1 MKTEVI
7 MERPAFMLEGSSYNG
22 IGEVIEISFNDL
34 RRAEVGERWE
44 ALDTHNC
51 GRDLNEE
58 SAEVVYKTT
67 DGVAI
72 LFRAEGT
79 DNEVYYKEWRGKPT
93 LKWFEFVR
101 EREEST
107 L

>member
-1 MKTEVI
+1 MRTEVI
-7 MERPAFMLEGSSYNG
+7 IERPAFMLEGSSYNG

-72 LFRAEGT
+72 LFRADGT
-79 DNEVYYKEWRGKPT
+79 SDEPTPKPWRAKPK
-93 LKWFEFVR
+93 LKWFSFA
-101 EREEST
+101 
-107 L
+107 

>member
-1 MKTEVI
+1 MKTEVVV
-7 MERPAFMLEGSSYNG
+7 ERPAFTLQGSSYNG
-22 IGEVIEISFNDL
+22 VGEVVEVSFDEL
-34 RRAEVGERWE
+34 RKAEVGERWE

-67 DGVAI
+67 DGVAV

-79 DNEVYYKEWRGKPT
+79 SDEPSPQMWKAKPR
-93 LKWFEFVR
+93 LKWFEFA
-101 EREEST
+101 
-107 L
+107 

>member
-7 MERPAFMLEGSSYNG
+7 MERPAFMLQGSSYNG

-51 GRDLNEE
+51 RRDLNEE
-58 SAEVVYKTT
+58 SAELVYKTE
-67 DGVAI
+67 DGVAV

-79 DNEVYYKEWRGKPT
+79 SDEPNPEPWKAKPK
-93 LKWFEFVR
+93 LKWFAFA
-101 EREEST
+101 
-107 L
+107 

>member
-1 MKTEVI
+1 MKTEVVV
-7 MERPAFMLEGSSYNG
+7 ERPAFTLQGSSYNG
-22 IGEVIEISFNDL
+22 VGEVVEVSYVEL

-67 DGVAI
+67 DGVAV

-79 DNEVYYKEWRGKPT
+79 SDEANPTEWKAKPK
-93 LKWFEFVR
+93 LKWFAFA
-101 EREEST
+101 
-107 L
+107 

>member
-1 MKTEVI
+1 MKTEVVQ
-7 MERPAFMLEGSSYNG
+7 EYPAFTLQGSSFDG
-22 IGEVIEISFNDL
+22 VGDVVEVSFAEL
-34 RRAEVGERWE
+34 KKSEVGERWE

-58 SAEVVYKTT
+58 NAEVVYKAE

-79 DNEVYYKEWRGKPT
+79 SDEPSPQPWKAKPRLT
-93 LKWFEFVR
+93 WFAFA
-101 EREEST
+101 
-107 L
+107 

>member
-7 MERPAFMLEGSSYNG
+7 IERPAFTLQGSSYNG
-22 IGEVIEISFNDL
+22 VGEIIKVSFDEL
-34 RRAEVGERWE
+34 RKAEVGERWE
-44 ALDTHNC
+44 ALDTNNC

-58 SAEVVYKTT
+58 NAEVVYKAE

-79 DNEVYYKEWRGKPT
+79 SDEPSPQPWKAK
-93 LKWFEFVR
+93 LKWFTFA
-101 EREEST
+101 
-107 L
+107 

>member
-1 MKTEVI
+1 MKTEVAI
-7 MERPAFMLEGSSYNG
+7 ERPAFTLQGSSFG
-22 IGEVIEISFNDL
+22 GVGEVIEVSFDEL
-34 RRAEVGERWE
+34 RKAEVGERWE

-58 SAEVVYKTT
+58 NAEVVYKVE

-79 DNEVYYKEWRGKPT
+79 SDDPTPKPWKAKPK
-93 LKWFEFVR
+93 LKWFAFA
-101 EREEST
+101 
-107 L
+107 

>member
-1 MKTEVI
+1 MKTEVVV
-7 MERPAFMLEGSSYNG
+7 ERPAFTLQGSSYNG
-22 IGEVIEISFNDL
+22 IGETVEVTFAEL
-34 RRAEVGERWE
+34 RQAEVGERWE

-67 DGVAI
+67 DGVAV

-79 DNEVYYKEWRGKPT
+79 SDEPNPTEWKAKPK
-93 LKWFEFVR
+93 LKWVSF
-101 EREEST
+101 T
-107 L
+107 

>member
-7 MERPAFMLEGSSYNG
+7 VERPAFTLQGSSYNG
-22 IGEVIEISFNDL
+22 VGEVVEVSFAEL
-34 RRAEVGERWE
+34 RAAEVGERWE

-58 SAEVVYKTT
+58 NAEVVYKVE
-67 DGVAI
+67 DGVAV

-79 DNEVYYKEWRGKPT
+79 SDEPSPQPWKAKPK
-93 LKWFEFVR
+93 LKWFAFA
-101 EREEST
+101 
-107 L
+107 

>member
-7 MERPAFMLEGSSYNG
+7 VERPAFTLQGSSYNG
-22 IGEVIEISFNDL
+22 VGELVEVSFDEL
-34 RRAEVGERWE
+34 RKAEVGERWE

-58 SAEVVYKTT
+58 TAEVVYKAE

-79 DNEVYYKEWRGKPT
+79 SDEPT
-93 LKWFEFVR
+93 PKLKWFAFA
-101 EREEST
+101 
-107 L
+107 

>member
-7 MERPAFMLEGSSYNG
+7 MERPAFTLQGSSFDG
-22 IGEVIEISFNDL
+22 VGEVIEVSFAEL
-34 RRAEVGERWE
+34 RKAEVGERWE

-51 GRDLNEE
+51 RRALCEE

-67 DGVAI
+67 DGVAV

-79 DNEVYYKEWRGKPT
+79 SDDPSPEPWQEEPRLT
-93 LKWFEFVR
+93 WFDFA
-101 EREEST
+101 
-107 L
+107 

>member
-7 MERPAFMLEGSSYNG
+7 TERPAFTLQGSSYNG
-22 IGEVIEISFNDL
+22 IGEVIEVSFFEL

-67 DGVAI
+67 DGVAV

-79 DNEVYYKEWRGKPT
+79 SDEPNPTEWKAKPK
-93 LKWFEFVR
+93 LKWFAFA
-101 EREEST
+101 
-107 L
+107 